1 MRNRIPYYC
10 CAGAMV
16 FGAHL
21 YALGMR
27 WPGVADGLLMVLI
40 VGFAATA
47 GIEYAVYEQEKR
59 VPTLYDGPVDDEH
72 RSPEPEPEQ
81 SEEITL
87 VVIPS
92 CRDAEPATEVIEVIR
107 VDDVP
112 LLVEQAAQAAVM
124 QEQAALAEI
133 EDRYAAAAEDAMR
146 AVDATAAEVRQS
158 FDKAEWELGVA

>member
-16 FGAHL
+16 LGAHF
-21 YALGMR
+21 YAIGLR
-27 WPGVADGLLMVLI
+27 WPGVADALLFLLI
-40 VGFAATA
+40 VGLSATA
-47 GIEYAVYEQEKR
+47 VVEFAVYEQEKR
-59 VPTLYDGPVDDEH
+59 VPTLYDGPVDEEDDG
-72 RSPEPEPEQ
+72 PGPEQ
-81 SEEITL
+81 PEEITL
-87 VVIPS
+87 VVIPA

-133 EDRYAAAAEDAMR
+133 EDRYAAAADAGMR
-146 AVDATAAEVRQS
+146 AVDAAAAEVRQS